1 MTLCAGDWVQVRS
14 KEEILASL
22 DGNGRLDGLPL
33 MPQMLKWCGQRF
45 QVYKR
50 AHKTCDTVNG
60 AITNDWLGRRLP
72 NAVHLD
78 LRCDG
83 AAYGG
88 CQAACLIF
96 WKDAWLKPVSGSSTA
111 AVISSHHESEPRNQS
126 A

>member
-14 KEEILASL
+14 KEEILATL

-60 AITNDWLGRRLP
+60 AITNDWLPGGMP
-72 NAVHLD
+72 D
-78 LRCDG
+78 LLERCL
-83 AAYGG
+83 A
-88 CQAACLIF
+88 QA
-96 WKDAWLKPVSGSSTA
+96 G
-111 AVISSHHESEPRNQS
+111 
-126 A
+126 